1 MASAA
6 QVLPPQDE
14 PSDEDSLVS
23 ARNLREAEGLRALL
37 VPRAGSVPPGA
48 GGKPQGLGARRVRCE
63 ASLADAVVEERR
75 R

>member
-6 QVLPPQDE
+6 HLLPPHDE
-14 PSDEDSLVS
+14 PSDEDSLVT
-23 ARNLREAEGLRALL
+23 ARNLRDAEELRALL
-37 VPRAGSVPPGA
+37 VPRLGSVTRGA

-63 ASLADAVVEERR
+63 VSLSDAVIEERR

>member
-1 MASAA
+1 MARSA
-6 QVLPPQDE
+6 QMLPPHDE

-23 ARNLREAEGLRALL
+23 ARNGRESEDLRALL
-37 VPRAGSVPPGA
+37 VPRSGSVTRGA

-63 ASLADAVVEERR
+63 ASLSDAIIEERR